1 MSKPK
6 PFHSLCAVLLVLCLC
21 SAAVPAMAQ
30 SQASTGQIAGIV
42 TDTQGAAIARA
53 TVTASNK
60 QTGLSRSSTSN
71 DDGLYAIVLLPPGLY
86 NVSAEASG
94 FAATSIKDVEV
105 TVGRTFDLKISM
117 SASGVQEV
125 VNVTAGAIQVQTT
138 RSEADSVL
146 NQKAI
151 ENLPINGRR
160 FQDFVTLTPTA
171 QVDPQ
176 RGQISLAGQRG
187 INSNVNVDGV
197 DYNNPFF
204 GGIRGGERSNNAF
217 TIPQESIKEFQVVA
231 SGYSAEFGRSTG
243 GIVNAV
249 TKSGNND
256 WHGSGFY
263 VNRNESVARTN
274 GFFQAVEDNINASLA
289 AGIPKRKVV
298 PAPTQQQFG
307 GSFGGPIKKDRAF
320 FFFAYEQQKFSNNR
334 QVFFDP
340 LSLSAPAANT
350 AEAFSYFNS
359 LQEPFTQTNDAKA
372 LTGRFDYEINTN
384 HRFNVR
390 YGYSKNEAL
399 NANSVGNQLFPTT
412 ISALSNNG
420 TELDTTNS
428 VVGQFTSFFSS
439 TIVNEFRGQWVREER
454 PRPANAIQP
463 LLSTGIGNVGTV
475 SFLGQNFQ
483 FDRRIQAADSLT
495 WSKGNHT
502 FKFGG
507 EYNHIFISQL
517 FGFNQEGT
525 FNISTS
531 ASSTANV
538 NTILDILSFTPGFVP
553 VAPATT
559 ILNRFDS
566 SAVTFLRQIGN
577 LKAAYATDEI
587 AAFFQDSWRIRP
599 NLTLNYGLRWEG
611 QYNPSP
617 EATNTALIA
626 KVKGFRF
633 PSGHTADPTQIED
646 NPKQF
651 GPRFGFAWDPWSDGK
666 TVVRGY
672 TGIYFARTPLLL
684 FAGAGNNWRATPGDV
699 SVQLPFSTSGLA
711 TGNPLKACTTVYCQ
725 FKLIGIDLNTLTL
738 DKLPDVTAEKAL
750 AIASALGLTVD
761 PFTGANLI
769 LNAADYKNPKAYQGG
784 FGIER
789 QVSQSL
795 SLGADF
801 TYVHTIHLERNR
813 DLNLPLPL
821 NSIADMPQLADP
833 TKLVNIVDPARRP
846 FFGLRG
852 NTAST
857 TPMDQRYAARAR
869 PIPSLGSITVRESTA
884 KSLYRGLTLRAKFQ
898 KKWGQFNTFYTLSKN
913 IGDDDNERDATGFR
927 YENAFNTAPEYADSN
942 IDRRH
947 QFVANPVFFLPH
959 GFDFSSAIRM
969 FSGVPVDASSGI
981 TDPNEDRGGPDR
993 PYLGPGVPFRRNG
1006 FRNKAFYGFDV
1017 HGSKHFDFAETKR
1030 LVFTVDIFNLFNLQN
1045 LSLAGTSTTF
1055 CAGNTSIG
1063 SNCGFLGPTNPN
1075 FLQVRDQNIASARL
1089 GNLLLNNNP
1098 GPPFQMQFGARFQF

>member
-1 MSKPK
+1 MSKSK

-71 DDGLYAIVLLPPGLY
+71 DDGLYAILLLPPGFY

-105 TVGRTFDLKISM
+105 SVGRTFDLKISM

-171 QVDPQ
+171 LVDPS

-263 VNRNESVARTN
+263 VIRPKEASRGT
-274 GFFQAVEDNINASLA
+274 GFFDAVETDVNSRRVGL
-289 AGIPKRKVV
+289 PPVKVT

-307 GSFGGPIKKDRAF
+307 GSFGGPIKKDKAF
-320 FFFAYEQQKFSNNR
+320 FFFAYEQQRFRNNR

-340 LSLSAPAANT
+340 LSLTAGPTANT
-350 AEAFSYFNS
+350 QEAFNYLTS
-359 LQEPFTQTNDAKA
+359 LQVPFVQTNDAKA

-384 HRFNVR
+384 NRFNVR

-420 TELDTTNS
+420 TELDNTNS

-439 TIVNEFRGQWVREER
+439 SLVNEFRGQWVREER
-454 PRPANAIQP
+454 PRPANALQP
-463 LLSTGIGNVGTV
+463 LLSSGVGNVGTV

-483 FDRRIQAADSLT
+483 FDRRSQVADSLS

-525 FNISTS
+525 FNVSGS
-531 ASSTANV
+531 VSNLAAV
-538 NTILDILSFTPGFVP
+538 NTILDIYSVGGAIP
-553 VAPATT
+553 
-559 ILNRFDS
+559 NRFDINT
-566 SAVTFLRQIGN
+566 SANRATFTRQIGN
-577 LKAAYATDEI
+577 LMASYATDEL
-587 AAFFQDSWRIRP
+587 AFFGQDSWRVRP

-611 QYNPSP
+611 QYNPTP
-617 EATNTALIA
+617 EATNTGLLS
-626 KVKGFRF
+626 KVQGFRF
-633 PSGHTADPTQIED
+633 PSGHLADPTVIAD
-646 NPKQF
+646 NAKQF
-651 GPRFGFAWDPWSDGK
+651 GPRLGFAWDPWSDGK

-672 TGIYFARTPLLL
+672 AGLYFARTPLLL
-684 FAGAGNNWRATPGDV
+684 FAGAGNNWRLPPGDL
-699 SVQLPFSTSGLA
+699 SVQLPFSTTSLPA
-711 TGNPLKACTTVYCQ
+711 SNPLKACNTVYCQ
-725 FKLIGIDLNTLTL
+725 LKLIGIDLNTFTL
-738 DKLPDVTAEKAL
+738 DKLPDISAEKVVSVAT
-750 AIASALGLTVD
+750 ALGLVVD
-761 PFTGANLI
+761 PFFGAAPI
-769 LNAADYKNPKAYQGG
+769 LNAKDYKNPRATQAGI
-784 FGIER
+784 GIER

-795 SLGADF
+795 SVAADF
-801 TYVHTIHLERNR
+801 IYVHTTNLERDR
-813 DLNLPLPL
+813 DLNLPLPTL
-821 NSIADMPQLADP
+821 RS
-833 TKLVNIVDPARRP
+833 TTVDPAQRP
-846 FFGLRG
+846 FFGLG
-852 NTAST
+852 SAGV
-857 TPMDQRYAARAR
+857 AR
-869 PIPSLGSITVRESTA
+869 PISSLNSITVRESTA
-884 KSLYRGLTLRAKFQ
+884 KSLYRALTLRAKFQ
-898 KKWGQFNTFYTLSKN
+898 KKWGQFNAFYTFSKN
-913 IGDDDNERDATGFR
+913 ISDDDNERDASGFR
-927 YENAFNTAPEYADSN
+927 YENAFNTSREYADSN

-947 QFVANPVFFLPH
+947 QFVASPAFFLPH
-959 GFDFSSAIRM
+959 GFDLAGAVRM
-969 FSGVPVDASSGI
+969 FSGVPVDTSAGLG
-981 TDPNEDRGGPDR
+981 DANQDLGGPDR
-993 PYLGPGVPFRRNG
+993 PYLGPGVPFSRNA
-1006 FRNKAFYGFDV
+1006 FRNKAVYFFDAHV
-1017 HGSKHFDFAETKR
+1017 AKHFDLSENKR
-1030 LVFTVDIFNLFNLQN
+1030 LVFTVDMFNLFNLQN
-1045 LSLAGTSTTF
+1045 IQFAGASTTF
-1055 CAGNTSIG
+1055 CTAPPGG
-1063 SNCGFLGPTNPN
+1063 SVATNCGFLGPTNPN
-1075 FLQVRDQNIASARL
+1075 FRQIKDQNIASARL
-1089 GNLLLNNNP
+1089 GNYLLNNNP

>member
-30 SQASTGQIAGIV
+30 SQASTGTIAGIV
-42 TDTQGAAIARA
+42 TDTQGAAIAKA

-60 QTGLSRSSTSN
+60 QTGLSRSSISN
-71 DDGLYAIVLLPPGLY
+71 DDGLYAILLLPPGLY

-94 FAATSIKDVEV
+94 FASTNVRDVEV
-105 TVGRTFDLKISM
+105 TVGRTFDLKLSM

-138 RSEADSVL
+138 RSESDSVL
-146 NQKAI
+146 NQQAI

-256 WHGSGFY
+256 WHGSAFY
-263 VNRNESVARTN
+263 SNRNKKLSRTN
-274 GFFQAVEDNINASLA
+274 NFFQAVEDNINASLA
-289 AGIPKRKVV
+289 AGVPLREVV

-307 GSFGGPIKKDRAF
+307 GSIGGPIKKDRAF
-320 FFFAYEQQKFSNNR
+320 FFFAYEQQEFSNNR

-340 LSLSAPAANT
+340 LSLTTSKANT
-350 AEAFSYFNS
+350 AEAFTYYTS

-390 YGYSKNEAL
+390 YGWSKNQAL

-412 ISALSNNG
+412 QSALSNNG
-420 TELDTTNS
+420 TELDTTHS

-439 TIVNEFRGQWVREER
+439 TMVNEFRGQFVREER

-463 LLSTGIGNVGTV
+463 LVSSGVGNDGTV
-475 SFLGQNFQ
+475 SFLGQNTQ

-495 WSKGNHT
+495 WSRSNHT
-502 FKFGG
+502 LKFGT

-517 FGFNQEGT
+517 FGFNQTGA
-525 FNISTS
+525 FNISGAVGNATQ
-531 ASSTANV
+531 V
-538 NTILDILSFTPGFVP
+538 DTILDILSVGG
-553 VAPATT
+553 TT
-559 ILNRFDS
+559 ANRFDS
-566 SAVTFLRQIGN
+566 SAVTFRRQIGN
-577 LKAAYATDEI
+577 LQASYATDEI
-587 AAFFQDSWRIRP
+587 AFFAQDSWRIRP

-617 EATNTALIA
+617 EADNTALIA

-633 PSGHTADPTQIED
+633 PSGHTSDPTQIAD
-646 NPKQF
+646 STKQF
-651 GPRFGFAWDPWSDGK
+651 GPRFGFAWDPYSDGK
-666 TVVRGY
+666 TVIRGY

-684 FAGAGNNWRATPGDV
+684 FAGAGNNWRAIPGDV
-699 SVQLPFSTSGLA
+699 SVQLPFTVPAS
-711 TGNPLKACTTVYCQ
+711 NPNKTVYQ
-725 FKLIGIDLNTLTL
+725 QLKLIGIDLNTFPLN
-738 DKLPDVTAEKAL
+738 KLPDITAANAL
-750 AIASALGLTVD
+750 AAAAALGLAVD

-789 QVSQSL
+789 QVSQSM

-801 TYVHTIHLERNR
+801 TYVHTVNLQRNR
-813 DLNLPLPL
+813 DLNLPLPVL
-821 NSIADMPQLADP
+821 RTTA
-833 TKLVNIVDPARRP
+833 VDPAQRP
-846 FFGLRG
+846 FFGVRTG
-852 NTAST
+852 
-857 TPMDQRYAARAR
+857 TPR
-869 PIPSLGSITVRESTA
+869 PISSLGSITVRESTA

-898 KKWGQFNTFYTLSKN
+898 KKWGQFNTFYTFSKN
-913 IGDDDNERDATGFR
+913 IGNDDNERDATGFR
-927 YENAFNTAPEYADSN
+927 YENAFNLAPEYADSN

-947 QFVANPVFFLPH
+947 QFVASPVFFLPH
-959 GFDFSSAIRM
+959 GIDISSAIRM
-969 FSGVPVDASSGI
+969 FSGTPIDASSGI
-981 TDPNEDRGGPDR
+981 TDPNNDLGGPDR
-993 PYLGPGVPFRRNG
+993 PYLGPGVPFARNG
-1006 FRNKAFYGFDV
+1006 FRNRAFYGFDV
-1017 HGSKHFDFAETKR
+1017 HGSKHFDFAESKR
-1030 LVFTVDIFNLFNLQN
+1030 LVFTVDIFNVLNLQN
-1045 LSLAGTSTTF
+1045 ISLAGTSTTF
-1055 CAGNTSIG
+1055 CAPVAPATAVAA
-1063 SNCGFLGPTNPN
+1063 NCGFLGPTNAN
-1075 FLQVRDQNIASARL
+1075 FLQTIDRNPSSTRFGKI
-1089 GNLLLNNNP
+1089 LLNNNP
-1098 GPPFQMQFGARFQF
+1098 GPPFQVQLGARFQF

>member
-1 MSKPK
+1 MSKPN
-6 PFHSLCAVLLVLCLC
+6 PFHSLCAMLLVLCLC
-21 SAAVPAMAQ
+21 SAAAPAMAQ

-42 TDTQGAAIARA
+42 TDSQGAAIAKA
-53 TVTASNK
+53 TVTASNT

-71 DDGLYAIVLLPPGLY
+71 DDGLYAILLLPPGFY

-94 FAATSIKDVEV
+94 FASSNVKDVEV

-117 SASGVQEV
+117 GASGVQEV

-171 QVDPQ
+171 QVDPS

-249 TKSGNND
+249 TKSGSND
-256 WHGSGFY
+256 WHGSAFY
-263 VNRNESVARTN
+263 SNRNKKWSRTN
-274 GFFQAVEDNINASLA
+274 DFFKSVEDNLNTNLA
-289 AGIPKRKVV
+289 AGVPPRKVV

-307 GSFGGPIKKDRAF
+307 GSFGGPVKKDRAF
-320 FFFAYEQQKFSNNR
+320 FFVAYEQQEFSNDR

-340 LSLSAPAANT
+340 LSLTSAKTNT
-350 AEAFSYFNS
+350 AEAFNYFTS

-372 LTGRFDYEINTN
+372 LTGRFDYEINSN

-412 ISALSNNG
+412 VSALSNNG
-420 TELDTTNS
+420 TEIDETNS

-439 TIVNEFRGQWVREER
+439 TMVNEFRGQFVREER

-463 LLSTGIGNVGTV
+463 LVSSGVGNVGTV
-475 SFLGQNFQ
+475 SFLGQNTQ

-495 WSKGNHT
+495 WSRGNHT
-502 FKFGG
+502 LKFGT

-517 FGFNQEGT
+517 FGFNQTGA
-525 FNISTS
+525 FSVSGSVTS
-531 ASSTANV
+531 MTGV
-538 NTILDILSFTPGFVP
+538 DTVLDILSVGG
-553 VAPATT
+553 T
-559 ILNRFDS
+559 IPNRFDS
-566 SAVTFLRQIGN
+566 APGRSDVTFRRQIGN
-577 LKAAYATDEI
+577 LMASYATDEI
-587 AAFFQDSWRIRP
+587 AFFAQDSWRIRP

-617 EATNTALIA
+617 EADNTALIA

-633 PSGHTADPTQIED
+633 PSGHTADPTQIAD
-646 NPKQF
+646 SAKQF
-651 GPRFGFAWDPWSDGK
+651 GPRFGFAWDPFSDGK

-699 SVQLPFSTSGLA
+699 SVQLPFSTSPLA
-711 TGNPLKACTTVYCQ
+711 TGNPLKACITVYCQ
-725 FKLIGIDLNTLTL
+725 LKLIGIDLNTFSL
-738 DKLPDVTAEKAL
+738 DALPDITADKAL
-750 AIASALGLTVD
+750 AVAGALGLTVD

-789 QVSQSL
+789 QVSESM

-801 TYVHTIHLERNR
+801 TYVNTVNLQRNR
-813 DLNLPLPL
+813 DLNLPLPVL
-821 NSIADMPQLADP
+821 RA
-833 TKLVNIVDPARRP
+833 TTVDPAQRP
-846 FFGLRG
+846 FFGVRTG
-852 NTAST
+852 
-857 TPMDQRYAARAR
+857 TPR

-884 KSLYRGLTLRAKFQ
+884 HSLYRALTLRAKFQ

-913 IGDDDNERDATGFR
+913 VGNDDNERDATGFQ
-927 YENAFNTAPEYADSN
+927 YENAFNLEPEYADSK

-959 GFDFSSAIRM
+959 GFDISSAIRM
-969 FSGVPVDASSGI
+969 FSGVPIDAGSGI
-981 TDPNEDRGGPDR
+981 TDPNGDLGGPDR
-993 PYLGPGVPFRRNG
+993 PYLGPGVPFKRNG
-1006 FRNKAFYGFDV
+1006 FRNKAFYGIDV
-1017 HGSKHFDFAETKR
+1017 HGSKHFEFAEGKR
-1030 LVFTVDIFNLFNLQN
+1030 LVFSVDIFNIFNLQN
-1045 LSLAGTSTTF
+1045 IQLAGTSTTF
-1055 CAGNTSIG
+1055 CSPIAPATTVAA
-1063 SNCGFLGPTNPN
+1063 NCGFLGPTNPN
-1075 FLQVRDQNIASARL
+1075 WLQVRDQNITSSRL
-1089 GNLLLNNNP
+1089 GNLLLSNNP
-1098 GPPFQMQFGARFQF
+1098 GPPFQMQLGARFQF

>member
-1 MSKPK
+1 MSKQK
-6 PFHSLCAVLLVLCLC
+6 PFHSLCALLLVLCLC

-42 TDTQGAAIARA
+42 TDSQGAAIAKA

-60 QTGLSRSSTSN
+60 QSGLSRSSTSN
-71 DDGLYAIVLLPPGLY
+71 DDGLYAILLLPPGVY

-94 FAATSIKDVEV
+94 FASSNIKDVEV
-105 TVGRTFDLKISM
+105 SVGRTFDLKISM

-146 NQKAI
+146 NQQAI

-171 QVDPQ
+171 QVDPS

-249 TKSGNND
+249 TKAGNND
-256 WHGSGFY
+256 WHGSAFY
-263 VNRNESVARTN
+263 SNRNKKVSRTN
-274 GFFQAVEDNINASLA
+274 EFFRSVEDNLNLNLA
-289 AGIPKRKVV
+289 PGVPRRKVV

-320 FFFAYEQQKFSNNR
+320 FFFAYEQQEFSNNR

-340 LSLSAPAANT
+340 LSLTTSKANT
-350 AEAFSYFNS
+350 AEAFSYYTS
-359 LQEPFTQTNDAKA
+359 LQVPFTQTNDAKA

-390 YGYSKNEAL
+390 YGWSKNEAL

-420 TELDTTNS
+420 TELDSTHS

-439 TIVNEFRGQWVREER
+439 TMVNEFRGQFVREER

-463 LLSTGIGNVGTV
+463 LVSSGVGNDGTV
-475 SFLGQNFQ
+475 SFLGQNTQ

-495 WSKGNHT
+495 WSRSNHT
-502 FKFGG
+502 LKFGT

-517 FGFNQEGT
+517 FGFNQTGA
-525 FNISTS
+525 FNISQSVSNAAGVDT
-531 ASSTANV
+531 V
-538 NTILDILSFTPGFVP
+538 LDILSVGG
-553 VAPATT
+553 T
-559 ILNRFDS
+559 IANRFDTT
-566 SAVTFLRQIGN
+566 AVTFRRQIGN
-577 LKAAYATDEI
+577 LMASYATDEI
-587 AAFFQDSWRIRP
+587 AFFAQDSWRIRP

-633 PSGHTADPTQIED
+633 PSGHTADPTQIAD
-646 NPKQF
+646 STKQF
-651 GPRFGFAWDPWSDGK
+651 GPRLGFAWDPWGDGK

-699 SVQLPFSTSGLA
+699 SVQLPFTVPA
-711 TGNPLKACTTVYCQ
+711 GNPNNTVYKQ
-725 FKLIGIDLNTLTL
+725 LKLIGIDLNAFPL
-738 DKLPDVTAEKAL
+738 DKLPDITADKAL
-750 AIASALGLTVD
+750 AVAAALGLTPD
-761 PFTGANLI
+761 PLFGANLI
-769 LNAADYKNPKAYQGG
+769 LNSADYKNPKAYQGG

-789 QVSQSL
+789 QVSQSM

-801 TYVHTIHLERNR
+801 TYVNTVNLQRNR
-813 DLNLPLPL
+813 DLNLPLPVL
-821 NSIADMPQLADP
+821 R
-833 TKLVNIVDPARRP
+833 TTVVDPAQRP
-846 FFGLRG
+846 FFGVRTG
-852 NTAST
+852 
-857 TPMDQRYAARAR
+857 TPR
-869 PIPSLGSITVRESTA
+869 PISSLGSITVRESTA
-884 KSLYRGLTLRAKFQ
+884 KSLYRALTLRAKFQ

-913 IGDDDNERDATGFR
+913 VGNDDNERDATGFR
-927 YENAFNTAPEYADSN
+927 YENAFNLAPEYADSN

-947 QFVANPVFFLPH
+947 QFVANPVFFFPH
-959 GFDFSSAIRM
+959 GIDFSSAIRV
-969 FSGVPVDASSGI
+969 FSGVPIDAGSGL
-981 TDPNEDRGGPDR
+981 TDPNGDLGGPDR
-993 PYLGPGVPFRRNG
+993 PYLGPGVPFTRNG

-1017 HGSKHFDFAETKR
+1017 HGSKHFDFAEGKR
-1030 LVFTVDIFNLFNLQN
+1030 LVFTVDVFNVFNLQN
-1045 LSLAGTSTTF
+1045 ISLAGTSTTF
-1055 CAGNTSIG
+1055 CAPATAS
-1063 SNCGFLGPTNPN
+1063 CGFLGPTNPN
-1075 FLQVRDQNIASARL
+1075 FLQVRDQNVASTRL
-1089 GNLLLNNNP
+1089 GNLLLTNNP

>member
-1 MSKPK
+1 MSKSK
-6 PFHSLCAVLLVLCLC
+6 PFHSLCAVLMALCLC
-21 SAAVPAMAQ
+21 SAAVPVMAQ
-30 SQASTGQIAGIV
+30 SQASTGQIAGVV
-42 TDTQGAAIARA
+42 TDAQGAAIPKA

-60 QTGLSRSSTSN
+60 QTGLARSTTSS
-71 DDGLYAIVLLPPGLY
+71 DEGLYAIVLLPPGIY
-86 NVSAEASG
+86 SVSAEASG
-94 FAATSIKDVEV
+94 FASTTVSDVEV
-105 TVGRTFDLKISM
+105 IVGRTFDLKLSM
-117 SASGVQEV
+117 NVSGVSEV

-146 NQKAI
+146 NQRAI

-171 QVDPQ
+171 QVDPS

-249 TKSGNND
+249 TKSGSNN

-263 VNRNESVARTN
+263 VIRPKEVSKTN
-274 GFFQAVEDNINASLA
+274 SFFEAVEVDVNSKLLP
-289 AGIPKRKVV
+289 GIAPVKVT

-307 GSFGGPIKKDRAF
+307 GSFGGPIKKDKLF
-320 FFFAYEQQKFSNNR
+320 FFAAYEQQRFRNNR

-340 LSLSAPAANT
+340 LSLITPAANT
-350 AEAFSYFNS
+350 QEAFDFFTA
-359 LQEPFTQTNDAKA
+359 LQEPFVQTNDAKA
-372 LTGRFDYEINTN
+372 VTGRVDYEINSN

-420 TELDTTNS
+420 TELDSTNS
-428 VVGQFTSFFSS
+428 VVGQFTSFFSTS
-439 TIVNEFRGQWVREER
+439 VVNEFRGQWVREER
-454 PRPANAIQP
+454 PRPANAIQT
-463 LLSTGIGNVGTV
+463 LLSTGVGNAGTV
-475 SFLGQNFQ
+475 SFLGQNLQ
-483 FDRRIQAADSLT
+483 FDRRSQVADSLT
-495 WSKGNHT
+495 WSKGSHT

-531 ASSTANV
+531 ASSAANV
-538 NTILDILSFTPGFVP
+538 NTILDILSVGGTPP
-553 VAPATT
+553 
-559 ILNRFDS
+559 NRFDS
-566 SAVTFLRQIGN
+566 SAVTFSRQIGN
-577 LKAAYATDEI
+577 LMASYSTDEI
-587 AAFFQDSWRIRP
+587 AFFAQDSWRVRP

-617 EATNTALIA
+617 EATNTGLIN
-626 KVKGFRF
+626 KVKGFVF
-633 PSGHTADPTQIED
+633 PSGHTADPTFIAD
-646 NPKQF
+646 SGKQF

-666 TVVRGY
+666 TVIRGY

-684 FAGAGNNWRATPGDV
+684 FAGAGNNWRLPAGDL
-699 SVQLPFSTSGLA
+699 SVQLPFSTSSLLA
-711 TGNPLKACTTVYCQ
+711 GNPLKSCTTVYCQ
-725 FKLIGIDLNTLTL
+725 LKLIGIDLNAFSLSA
-738 DKLPDVTAEKAL
+738 LPDISSDKVVSVAT
-750 AIASALGLTVD
+750 ALGLIAD
-761 PFTGANLI
+761 PFFGAQPI
-769 LNAADYKNPKAYQGG
+769 LNSKDYKNPKAYQGG

-789 QVSQSL
+789 QLSQSL
-795 SLGADF
+795 SVGADF
-801 TYVHTIHLERNR
+801 TYVHTVNLERNR

-821 NSIADMPQLADP
+821 KSIDQMPQLGDP
-833 TKLVNIVDPARRP
+833 TKKVNIVDPAQRP

-852 NTAST
+852 NTSSA
-857 TPMDQRYAARAR
+857 TPADQRYAARAR
-869 PIPSLGSITVRESTA
+869 PIPSLGSITIRESTA
-884 KSLYRGLTLRAKFQ
+884 KSLYRALTLRAKFQ
-898 KKWGQFNTFYTLSKN
+898 KKWGQFNAFYTLSKN
-913 IGDDDNERDATGFR
+913 ISDDDNERNATGFS
-927 YENAFNTAPEYADSN
+927 YENAFDLTPEYVDSN

-947 QFVANPVFFLPH
+947 QFVASPSFFFPH
-959 GFDFSSAIRM
+959 GFDFSSAIRL
-969 FSGVPVDASSGI
+969 FSGLPIDASSGI

-993 PYLGPGVPFRRNG
+993 PFLGPGVPFKRNA
-1006 FRNKAFYGFDV
+1006 FRNKPVYFVDV
-1017 HGSKHFDFAETKR
+1017 HGAKHFDFAETKR

-1045 LSLAGTSTTF
+1045 LQFAGTSTTF
-1055 CAGNTSIG
+1055 CAPPPG
-1063 SNCGFLGPTNPN
+1063 STVISRDCGFLGPTNAN
-1075 FLQVRDQNIASARL
+1075 FLQSIERNPTAARF
-1089 GNLLLNNNP
+1089 GKVLLNNNP
-1098 GPPFQMQFGARFQF
+1098 GPVFQMQFGARFQF

>member
-1 MSKPK
+1 MSKK
-6 PFHSLCAVLLVLCLC
+6 TPFHSLCSVLLVLCLC

-30 SQASTGQIAGIV
+30 SQASTGQITGIV
-42 TDTQGAAIARA
+42 TDSQGAAIAKA
-53 TVTASNK
+53 TVTASNT
-60 QTGLSRSSTSN
+60 QTGLARSSTSN
-71 DDGLYAIVLLPPGLY
+71 DDGLYAIVLLPPGIY

-94 FAATSIKDVEV
+94 FAATNVKDVEV

-117 SASGVQEV
+117 SASGVSEV
-125 VNVTAGAIQVQTT
+125 VNVTAGSIQVQTT

-146 NQKAI
+146 NQAAI

-171 QVDPQ
+171 QVDPS

-249 TKSGNND
+249 TKSGSNN
-256 WHGSGFY
+256 WHGSALY
-263 VNRNESVARTN
+263 SNRNKKLSRTN
-274 GFFQAVEDNINASLA
+274 EFFEAVEDNLNGNLA
-289 AGIPKRKVV
+289 PGVPLRKVV

-307 GSFGGPIKKDRAF
+307 GSFGGRVKKDRAF
-320 FFFAYEQQKFSNNR
+320 FFVAYEQQEFSNDR

-340 LSLSAPAANT
+340 LSLTTSKANT
-350 AEAFSYFNS
+350 AEAFSYYTS

-372 LTGRFDYEINTN
+372 LTTRFDYEINSN

-390 YGYSKNEAL
+390 YGWSKNEAL

-420 TELDTTNS
+420 TEIDKTHS

-439 TIVNEFRGQWVREER
+439 TMVNEFRGQFVREER

-463 LLSTGIGNVGTV
+463 LVSSGVGNDGTV
-475 SFLGQNFQ
+475 SFLGQNTQ

-495 WSKGNHT
+495 WSRGNHT
-502 FKFGG
+502 LKFGT

-517 FGFNQEGT
+517 FGFNQTGA
-525 FNISTS
+525 FSISQS
-531 ASSTANV
+531 VANAAGV
-538 NTILDILSFTPGFVP
+538 DTVLDILSVGG
-553 VAPATT
+553 T
-559 ILNRFDS
+559 IANRFDS
-566 SAVTFLRQIGN
+566 TAVTFRRQIGN
-577 LKAAYATDEI
+577 LMASYATDEL
-587 AAFFQDSWRIRP
+587 AFFAQDSWRVRP

-611 QYNPSP
+611 QYNPTP
-617 EATNTALIA
+617 ESDNTALVN

-633 PSGHTADPTQIED
+633 PSGHTADPTQIND
-646 NPKQF
+646 NTKQF
-651 GPRFGFAWDPWSDGK
+651 GPRFGFAWDPFGDGK

-699 SVQLPFSTSGLA
+699 SVQLPFA
-711 TGNPLKACTTVYCQ
+711 VPTGNPNNTVYKQ
-725 FKLIGIDLNTLTL
+725 LKLIGIDLNNFPLGG
-738 DKLPDVTAEKAL
+738 LPDITAEDAL
-750 AIASALGLTVD
+750 AVAAALGLAVD

-769 LNAADYKNPKAYQGG
+769 LNAEDYKNPKAYQGG

-789 QVSQSL
+789 QVSQSM

-801 TYVHTIHLERNR
+801 TYVNTVHLQRNR
-813 DLNLPLPL
+813 DLNLPLPVL
-821 NSIADMPQLADP
+821 R
-833 TKLVNIVDPARRP
+833 TTTVDPAQRP
-846 FFGLRG
+846 FFGVRQ
-852 NTAST
+852 
-857 TPMDQRYAARAR
+857 TPALR

-884 KSLYRGLTLRAKFQ
+884 KSLYRALTLRSKFQ
-898 KKWGQFNTFYTLSKN
+898 KKWGQFNMFYTLSKN
-913 IGDDDNERDATGFR
+913 VGNDDNERDATGFR
-927 YENAFNTAPEYADSN
+927 YENAFNLEPEYADSN

-947 QFVANPVFFLPH
+947 QFVASPVFFLPH
-959 GFDFSSAIRM
+959 GFDISSAIRM

-981 TDPNEDRGGPDR
+981 TDANSDLGGPDR
-993 PYLGPGVPFRRNG
+993 PYLGPGVPFKRNA
-1006 FRNKAFYGFDV
+1006 FRNKAFYGFDL
-1017 HGSKHFDFAETKR
+1017 HGSKHFDFAEGKR
-1030 LVFTVDIFNLFNLQN
+1030 LVFSVDIFNIFNLQN
-1045 LSLAGTSTTF
+1045 IQLAGTSTTF
-1055 CAGNTSIG
+1055 CAPALA
-1063 SNCGFLGPTNPN
+1063 NCGFLGPTNPN
-1075 FLQVRDQNIASARL
+1075 WLQVRDQNLTSTRL
-1089 GNLLLNNNP
+1089 GNLLLTNNP
-1098 GPPFQMQFGARFQF
+1098 GPPFQMQLGARFQF

>member
-1 MSKPK
+1 
-6 PFHSLCAVLLVLCLC
+6 VLLVLCLC

-30 SQASTGQIAGIV
+30 SQASTGQITGIV
-42 TDTQGAAIARA
+42 TDTQGAAIAKA

-60 QTGLSRSSTSN
+60 QTGLSRSTTSN
-71 DDGLYAIVLLPPGLY
+71 DDGLYAILLLPPGFY

-94 FAATSIKDVEV
+94 FAATNVKDVEV
-105 TVGRTFDLKISM
+105 TVGRTFDLKLSM

-249 TKSGNND
+249 TKAGNND
-256 WHGSGFY
+256 WHGSAFY
-263 VNRNESVARTN
+263 VNRNESVARSN
-274 GFFQAVEDNINASLA
+274 EFFQAVEDNINAGLA
-289 AGIPKRKVV
+289 PGVPPRKVI

-307 GSFGGPIKKDRAF
+307 GSFGGPVKKDRAF
-320 FFFAYEQQKFSNNR
+320 FFVAYEQQEFSNNR

-340 LSLSAPAANT
+340 LSLTTSKANT
-350 AEAFSYFNS
+350 AEAFSYYTS

-372 LTGRFDYEINTN
+372 ITGRFDYEINTN

-420 TELDTTNS
+420 TELDSTNS

-439 TIVNEFRGQWVREER
+439 TMVNEFRGQWVREER
-454 PRPANAIQP
+454 PRPANSLQP
-463 LLSTGIGNVGTV
+463 LLTNGVGNVGTV
-475 SFLGQNFQ
+475 SFLGENIQ
-483 FDRRIQAADSLT
+483 FDRRIQVADSLT
-495 WSKGNHT
+495 WSKSNHT
-502 FKFGG
+502 VKFGG
-507 EYNHIFISQL
+507 EYNHVFISQL
-517 FGFNQEGT
+517 FGFNQFGT
-525 FNISTS
+525 FSVS
-531 ASSTANV
+531 QSVANAAGV
-538 NTILDILSFTPGFVP
+538 DTLLDILSLGG
-553 VAPATT
+553 TT
-559 ILNRFDS
+559 ANRFDTT
-566 SAVTFLRQIGN
+566 AVTFNRQIGN
-577 LKAAYATDEI
+577 LMASYATDEV
-587 AAFFQDSWRIRP
+587 ALFAQDSWRVRP

-626 KVKGFRF
+626 KVQGFRF
-633 PSGHTADPTQIED
+633 PSGHTVDPTQIAD
-646 NPKQF
+646 SAKQF
-651 GPRFGFAWDPWSDGK
+651 GPRFGFAWDPWGDGK
-666 TVVRGY
+666 TVLRGY
-672 TGIYFARTPLLL
+672 SGVYFARTPLLL
-684 FAGAGNNWRATPGDV
+684 FAGAGNNWRAIPGDV
-699 SVQLPFSTSGLA
+699 SVQLPFATTSLA
-711 TGNPLKACTTVYCQ
+711 AGNPLKTCVTIYCQ
-725 FKLIGIDLNTLTL
+725 LKLIGVDLNTFTL
-738 DKLPDVTAEKAL
+738 DKLPDITKEKAL
-750 AIASALGLTVD
+750 SVAAALGLTVD
-761 PFTGANLI
+761 PLTGANLI
-769 LNAADYKNPKAYQGG
+769 ANASDYKNPTAYQAG

-789 QVSQSL
+789 QVSQSM

-801 TYVHTIHLERNR
+801 TYVNTVHLERNR
-813 DLNLPLPL
+813 DLNIPLP
-821 NSIADMPQLADP
+821 IIRPA
-833 TKLVNIVDPARRP
+833 TVDPAQRP
-846 FFGLRG
+846 FFGLRAPAAVPLC
-852 NTAST
+852 AST
-857 TPMDQRYAARAR
+857 PGACAR

-884 KSLYRGLTLRAKFQ
+884 RSLYRALTLRAKFQ

-913 IGDDDNERDATGFR
+913 IGNDDNERDATGFR
-927 YENAFNTAPEYADSN
+927 YENAFNLTPEYADSN

-959 GFDFSSAIRM
+959 GIDFSSAIRM
-969 FSGVPVDASSGI
+969 FSGVPIDASSGL

-993 PYLGPGVPFRRNG
+993 PYLGPGVPFTRNG

-1017 HGSKHFDFAETKR
+1017 HGSKHFDFSEGKR
-1030 LVFTVDIFNLFNLQN
+1030 LVFTVDIFNVFNLMN
-1045 LSLAGTSTTF
+1045 ISLAGTSTTY
-1055 CAGNTSIG
+1055 CAPATAS
-1063 SNCGFLGPTNPN
+1063 CGFTGATNPN
-1075 FLQVRDQNIASARL
+1075 FLQVRDQNVASARL
-1089 GNLLLNNNP
+1089 GNLLLTNNP